1 MIQMYSKDMLIG
13 IFLSHAG
20 YYLIIEKREQL
31 YKLGY
36 NARLRIRIGGK
47 KEFLQAIRRS
57 LLQHEISSV
66 SFPSQNNLEI
76 TSFNSICKVMELL
89 PDVPDSKGKLKQFK
103 ELVRMF
109 KNREHLTLEGLEKLM
124 EIKGVI

>member
-1 MIQMYSKDMLIG
+1 MYSKDMLIG

-20 YYLIIEKREQL
+20 YSLIIEKRDL

-36 NARLRIRIGGK
+36 NARLRIRIGGSN
-47 KEFLQAIRRS
+47 KEFLQAINRT
-57 LLQHEISSV
+57 LLQHEIDSAVYPSV
-66 SFPSQNNLEI
+66 SYLEI
-76 TSFNSICKVMELL
+76 TSFGSICKVMELL
-89 PDVPDSKGKLKQFK
+89 PDVPDSKDKLKLFR

-109 KNREHLTLEGLEKLM
+109 KNKEHLTLKGLEMLM

>member
-1 MIQMYSKDMLIG
+1 MYSKDMLIG

-20 YYLIIEKREQL
+20 YYLIIEKRDL

-36 NARLRIRIGGK
+36 SSKLKIRIGGK
-47 KEFLQAIRRS
+47 EEFLQAVCRS
-57 LLQHEISSV
+57 LLQHGVDSVIYPSV
-66 SFPSQNNLEI
+66 SHLEI
-76 TSFNSICKVMELL
+76 TSFGSICKVMELL
-89 PDVPDSKGKLKQFK
+89 PDVPDSKDKLKLFR

-109 KNREHLTLEGLEKLM
+109 KNKEHLTLEGLEMLM

>member
-20 YYLIIEKREQL
+20 YYLIIEKRDL

-36 NARLRIRIGGK
+36 NSRLRIRIGGK
-47 KEFLQAIRRS
+47 KEFLQAINRT
-57 LLQHEISSV
+57 LLQHEIDSV
-66 SFPSQNNLEI
+66 FVGIHLEI
-76 TSFNSICKVMELL
+76 NSFDSICKVMELL
-89 PDVPDSKGKLKQFK
+89 PDVPDSKDKLKLFR

-109 KNREHLTLEGLEKLM
+109 KNKEHLTLEGLEKLM

>member
-1 MIQMYSKDMLIG
+1 MYSKDMLIG

-20 YYLIIEKREQL
+20 YSLIIEKRDL

-36 NARLRIRIGGK
+36 HSKLKIIIGGK
-47 KEFLQAIRRS
+47 EEFIQAIHRS
-57 LLQHEISSV
+57 LLQHGVDSVIYPSV
-66 SFPSQNNLEI
+66 SYLEI
-76 TSFNSICKVMELL
+76 TSFGSICKVMELL
-89 PDVPDSKGKLKQFK
+89 PDVPDSKDKLKLFR

-109 KNREHLTLEGLEKLM
+109 KNKEHLTLKGLEMLM